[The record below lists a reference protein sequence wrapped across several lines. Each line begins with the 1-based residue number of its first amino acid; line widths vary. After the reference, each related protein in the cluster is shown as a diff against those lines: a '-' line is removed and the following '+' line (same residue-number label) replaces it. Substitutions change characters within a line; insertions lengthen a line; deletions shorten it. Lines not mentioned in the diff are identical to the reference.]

1 MKKNYRFP
9 EDLYYDGTHHMWVRK
24 DGSGAVSAGLDA
36 IGLDT
41 LGELA
46 YITLHPV
53 GSHVKKGQPM
63 GSLEAAKMTGDLIA
77 PVSGVIKKI
86 NSAAVQ
92 NPGIVN
98 NDLYQDGWMVVIEP
112 DDWEKESAML
122 VSGAAIKPWIEAET
136 RRMETQGFD
145 A

>member
-1 MKKNYRFP
+1 MSKNYRFP
-9 EDLYYDGTHHMWVRK
+9 EKLYYDGAHHMWVRK
-24 DGSGAVSAGLDA
+24 EDNAEVTTGLDA

-46 YITLHPV
+46 YITIHPV
-53 GSHVKKGQPM
+53 GTHVKKGQPM

-86 NSAAVQ
+86 NTDAIQ

-98 NDLYQDGWMVVIEP
+98 NDLYEAGWMAVIEP
-112 DDWEKESAML
+112 DNWGEESGAL
-122 VSGAAIKPWIEAET
+122 VSGAAIKPWVKAET
-136 RRMETQGFD
+136 QRMETQGFD